1 MVTTRPRS
9 VLVLARHDSFLKA
22 GLCHAQSFA
31 CEGAQVDV
39 IIVSSRGAGLSVKQ
53 AGALGLSKVPRAQ
66 KLSQLCRREVLEAYD
81 LVLLGLDGRHSRYFL
96 QKFYAA
102 FALETS
108 RRPVVAAYYPG
119 ILFRF
124 HLEGMQSRMSADL
137 VLLNSVHDCEL
148 YGAMLQG
155 LGVAESNGIAVGL
168 SYVGPPQPARSDG
181 DAIVFFGQPTVPPG
195 IHERAYLVE
204 QLVAVAQR
212 HPSHR
217 VILKPRHRPG
227 ERTLH
232 RDRFHFDYL
241 VASYASRYGL
251 PTNFHLSYAPVGELL
266 VEAASALTISSTA
279 ALEAL
284 ACGVPTH
291 ILTDFGIHE
300 NLGNHFFLG
309 SGLFATFEEIRPDM
323 PCVVESTWSRT
334 HIKPGIGNEHV
345 LVSAVGSLLQQRSE
359 RGELPLRTKR
369 LLGRSRS
376 FREFA
381 DREFGPAA
389 LAEFDA
395 RRLRGSSLAWLGHRL
410 RATVRRVVGREGGS
424 V

>member
-1 MVTTRPRS
+1 
-9 VLVLARHDSFLKA
+9 
-22 GLCHAQSFA
+22 
-31 CEGAQVDV
+31 
-39 IIVSSRGAGLSVKQ
+39 
-53 AGALGLSKVPRAQ
+53 
-66 KLSQLCRREVLEAYD
+66 
-81 LVLLGLDGRHSRYFL
+81 
-96 QKFYAA
+96 
-102 FALETS
+102 
-108 RRPVVAAYYPG
+108 
-119 ILFRF
+119 
-124 HLEGMQSRMSADL
+124 
-137 VLLNSVHDCEL
+137 
-148 YGAMLQG
+148 
-155 LGVAESNGIAVGL
+155 
-168 SYVGPPQPARSDG
+168 
-181 DAIVFFGQPTVPPG
+181 
-195 IHERAYLVE
+195 
-204 QLVAVAQR
+204 
-212 HPSHR
+212 
-217 VILKPRHRPG
+217 
-227 ERTLH
+227 
-232 RDRFHFDYL
+232 
-241 VASYASRYGL
+241 
-251 PTNFHLSYAPVGELL
+251 VGELL

-284 ACGVPTH
+284 ARGVPTH